1 MYDSDQNQVI
11 TGDNYGRLIFW
22 SLKYGKPI
30 HVTKVTNGKAIS
42 KIRYIDNS
50 EEPNKLLL
58 VSSTDNNIYFVKL
71 PLKWVEN
78 EDIEKYEQVE
88 IKIRSDLNAMMKIQD
103 FLAKDEDYNSDE
115 DSLNGWDYFANDA
128 KEEQDKLKN
137 KK

>member
-1 MYDSDQNQVI
+1 MEKVFVKFDL
-11 TGDNYGRLIFW
+11 LI
-22 SLKYGKPI
+22 
-30 HVTKVTNGKAIS
+30 
-42 KIRYIDNS
+42 KIRFIDNS

-58 VSSTDNNIYFVKL
+58 VSCLDNSVYFVKL

-88 IKIRSDLNAMMKIQD
+88 IKIRSDLDAMIKIQD

>member
-1 MYDSDQNQVI
+1 MTQ
-11 TGDNYGRLIFW
+11 
-22 SLKYGKPI
+22 
-30 HVTKVTNGKAIS
+30 NGKAILR
-42 KIRYIDNS
+42 IRFIDNS

-58 VSSTDNNIYFVKL
+58 VSSVDNNIYFVKL